1 MSLFASPLLL
11 NDGLATD
18 RDVTIRKT
26 YASAHSCL
34 LNSTCFARFSALVSF
49 VLLGSGSVEETI
61 DDYHARS
68 E

>member
-11 NDGLATD
+11 NDELAPN
-18 RDVTIRKT
+18 RDATIRKT

-34 LNSTCFARFSALVSF
+34 LNSACFARFSALVSF
-49 VLLGSGSVEETI
+49 VLLGSGSEETI